1 MGSKERGSAI
11 VEYLRRHGYAEVT
24 SLSEMLGVSEMT
36 VRRDLDALE
45 QRNFLLRVHGGARLA
60 TQKMYER
67 PRDERLREQNSEKQA
82 LGQYAASLVEEG
94 DAIAIDSSSTTFAML
109 PHLAVEVTVITN
121 NITVATALEAN
132 PKAHVI
138 LLGGELCKPIMS
150 LQGPDVAAMCRRYFV
165 DKAFLSSK
173 AVDYTHGA
181 SDSSAPEAET
191 KRALIASA
199 KQNYFL
205 FDHTKLGTTAFCS
218 VCPTAQIDHLIVD
231 KSAPFTR
238 QHRYFL
244 QQCAE
249 NGPQIH
255 DAGAWQGYPKGESS

>member
-1 MGSKERGSAI
+1 MGSKERGLAI
-11 VEYLRRHGYAEVT
+11 VEYLKCHGYADVT
-24 SLSEMLGVSEMT
+24 GLSEMLGVSEMT

-45 QRNFLLRVHGGARLA
+45 RRNFLLRVHGGARLA
-60 TQKMYER
+60 SQKMYER
-67 PRDERLREQNSEKQA
+67 PRDERLREQNTEKQS
-82 LGQYAASLVEEG
+82 LGRYAASLVEDG

-109 PHLAVEVTVITN
+109 PFLRAEVTVITN
-121 NITVATALEAN
+121 NITVATALETN
-132 PKAHVI
+132 PKTQVI
-138 LLGGELCKPIMS
+138 LLGGALCKPIMS
-150 LQGPDVAAMCRRYFV
+150 LQGPDVAAMCRGYFV

-173 AVDYTHGA
+173 AVDYAHGA

-191 KRALIASA
+191 KRALLAAA

-218 VCPTAQIDHLIVD
+218 VCPTEKIDHVIVD

-249 NGPQIH
+249 NGPQLH
-255 DAGAWQGYPKGESS
+255 YADGWAGAEESS